1 MKQHEVKPRVL
12 MCVCGGIAAYK
23 AVEVLRL
30 LQKAGCEVKVIAS
43 EDSLRF
49 VGASTWEG
57 LTHEV
62 VAASLYDYPA
72 SRIPHVELAGWADVV
87 LVVPATANIL
97 AKMRMGLADDL
108 ISSALLAVPAETPVV
123 IAPAMNVNMWQN
135 PATQDNVRTLEDR
148 GYEFVFPVEGR
159 LACDYVGEGKLA
171 TIDEIADAVSDA
183 LEDDRSDEDRTLAGL
198 TVLVTAGPTHEAI
211 DPVRYIA
218 NASSGKMGFALAEE
232 AARMGARVTLVAGP
246 VSLETPAGVDRIDVV
261 SAQDMYEATTEAFRD
276 VDIAICAAAVADY
289 TPKAASDHK
298 LKKATEHLDAI
309 ELVETKDILK
319 TLCETKG
326 EGGRTRIVCGFA
338 AETNDLIEHAQDKLR
353 SKNCDLIVA
362 NDVSRSDSTFGSDT
376 NHVTLITP
384 AGPIELPTMP
394 KGEVAS
400 RILAFLA
407 GMAQAAGQMRS

>member
-1 MKQHEVKPRVL
+1 
-12 MCVCGGIAAYK
+12 
-23 AVEVLRL
+23 
-30 LQKAGCEVKVIAS
+30 
-43 EDSLRF
+43 
-49 VGASTWEG
+49 
-57 LTHEV
+57 
-62 VAASLYDYPA
+62 
-72 SRIPHVELAGWADVV
+72 
-87 LVVPATANIL
+87 VVPATANIL

-108 ISSALLAVPAETPVV
+108 ISSALLAVPADTPVV
-123 IAPAMNVNMWQN
+123 VAPAMNVNMWQN
-135 PATQDNVRTLEDR
+135 PATQDNVHVLEDR

-171 TIDEIADAVSDA
+171 TIGKIADTVLDA
-183 LEDDRSDEDRTLAGL
+183 LEDEVSVEDRTLAGL

-338 AETNDLIEHAQDKLR
+338 AETNDLIEHAQDKLKR
-353 SKNCDLIVA
+353 KNCDLIIA

-376 NHVTLITP
+376 NHVTLVTP
-384 AGPIELPTMP
+384 AGPIELPTLP